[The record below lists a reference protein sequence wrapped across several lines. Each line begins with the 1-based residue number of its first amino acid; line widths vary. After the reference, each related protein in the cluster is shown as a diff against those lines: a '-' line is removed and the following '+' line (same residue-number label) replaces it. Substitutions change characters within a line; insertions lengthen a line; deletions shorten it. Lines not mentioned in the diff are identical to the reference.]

1 MSLIKQLRR
10 LFLNSALAIVIAT
23 VITFAFGT
31 ANSLAVTTSFLQLN
45 NYPSLQLASMNR
57 VEAMGK
63 NIEGKTQE
71 AIGNITG
78 NAKDQMAGKA
88 KQVESNVRNAV
99 EDMNEGMTPKGRI
112 KAGEKNLEGKIQEGI
127 GNVTENRNDQLQ
139 GQAKQAEGNVR
150 NSFEDMKDAVKDAFN

>member
-1 MSLIKQLRR
+1 
-10 LFLNSALAIVIAT
+10 